1 MNEITVNVV
10 KPPDNEQEMIFRLHV
25 EGSTTATKSCTDATC
40 TAEGLTA
47 NREYKLSFNACI
59 KAEPQTCGVFSD
71 VATIY
76 TVPQGKYNRKTDIL
90 VTEI

>member
-1 MNEITVNVV
+1 MNVITVNVA
-10 KPPDNEQEMIFRLHV
+10 KPPDNEQEMIFHLHV

-76 TVPQGKYNRKTDIL
+76 TVPQGKHSRKTDI
-90 VTEI
+90 